1 MWVRRRA
8 GWLCGGRYFFH
19 KEDFL
24 ALNREQEA
32 QGLPAY
38 VNARNTASGS
48 LKQKDSRETA
58 KRKLTAYI
66 YAIVDSEGVELGSE
80 WETLQY
86 LRDMVIQGDQRC
98 SLLPGPWMMRGG
110 GWAPGRRDGTTL
122 PFEIDGLVLK
132 VDSLSQAR
140 ELGVVG
146 KDPRGG
152 DRL

>member
-1 MWVRRRA
+1 M
-8 GWLCGGRYFFH
+8 
-19 KEDFL
+19 
-24 ALNREQEA
+24 
-32 QGLPAY
+32 PAY

-86 LRDMVIQGDQRC
+86 LRDMGFKVISDAAYCQDLDDVRRR
-98 SLLPGPWMMRGG
+98 LDAWE
-110 GWAPGRRDGTTL
+110 ARRDDL

-132 VDSLSQAR
+132 VDSLAQAR